1 MSDGRPPKV
10 PKITQPAQEQETLQ
24 PKEDTPDAQALERKE
39 DTPDAQALGLEFDRA
54 CQEIS
59 KLLTNRATMKKWKE
73 FFDSTP
79 ATLVLKSAYLDMR
92 QNMIDV
98 DKSTAQLWERQ
109 CTMQMLLERLVIEQY
124 CSQICTN
131 EKSQAYLEGIFSALD
146 KHDIHCNSISIA
158 VCTDVLFRRL
168 AATFGSSPYKD
179 MEKWFHA
186 IPARSFDVKGAKR
199 THKISNAAEKV
210 AEIYGVPCIMF
221 AMCVYLAALGLDDAT
236 LDGTLWDM
244 FKPIVFFNQKTSDDV
259 DDLHYDF
266 LILKLAVLDRLEWKT
281 HVSVGSYA
289 ARVKDM
295 PGVPEKQ
302 KDEIV
307 KMFASEDESHKA
319 KFGEFLQLSFH
330 GSCYQDENGEW
341 KYDDKHV
348 SIVSSPALH
357 QKVHFVAPHPDYD
370 FAEDFY
376 GTITGYTAPNLFDIE
391 GHNYASEERKLMKVK
406 LPYLHLYL
414 VVRPPSA
421 RAALRADPRVFQRVG
436 SSKY

>member
-1 MSDGRPPKV
+1 MSDGHPPKI
-10 PKITQPAQEQETLQ
+10 PKITHSEQEQTTKQPTLK
-24 PKEDTPDAQALERKE
+24 PKE

-54 CQEIS
+54 CREIS
-59 KLLTNRATMKKWKE
+59 PILTYKARMKKWKE
-73 FFDSTP
+73 FFDSTS
-79 ATLVLKSAYLDMR
+79 ATLVLKTAYLQMR

-109 CTMQMLLERLVIEQY
+109 CTMQMLLERVVIEQY
-124 CSQICTN
+124 CSQICTT
-131 EKSQAYLEGIFSALD
+131 EKGQAYVRNIFSALEKKD
-146 KHDIHCNSISIA
+146 KHCNSMSIA

-168 AATFGSSPYKD
+168 AATFGPSPYKD

-186 IPARSFDVKGAKR
+186 IPARSFDVKGAKP
-199 THKISNAAEKV
+199 TQKEHKISNAAEKV

-221 AMCVYLAALGLDDAT
+221 AMCVYLAALGLDDNT

-244 FKPIVFFNQKTSDDV
+244 FKPIVFFNQKTSDNV
-259 DDLHYDF
+259 DELHYDF
-266 LILKLAVLDRLEWKT
+266 LILKLAVLDRLQWKT
-281 HVSVGSYA
+281 HVSVDSYA

-295 PGVPEKQ
+295 PGVPKEQ
-302 KDEIV
+302 KNEIV
-307 KMFASEDESHKA
+307 KMFASDDESHKA
-319 KFGEFLQLSFH
+319 TFGVLLELPFY

-341 KYDDKHV
+341 NYEDKRV
-348 SIVSSPALH
+348 IIVSSPALH
-357 QKVHFVAPHPDYD
+357 QKVHFVGPDPDYD
-370 FAEDFY
+370 LVDDFY

-391 GHNYASEERKLMKVK
+391 GHNHAREERKLMKVT
-406 LPYLHLYL
+406 LPHLHLYL